1 MSPEPIRNV
10 IFDFGGVL
18 VRWQP
23 QEIIERFYPDAALR
37 ERLRQAVFQHPDWVE
52 MDRGTLD
59 EEAAIERFAARMQR
73 PAAEM
78 RALMQNVK
86 ESLTPLEG
94 TLAILE
100 SLARQGVPL
109 YGLSNMS
116 APTFAHLKARHGHWD
131 LFRGI
136 VISAEVRMVKPDPE
150 IFEYISR
157 RYDLTPTQTL
167 FIDDHLPNVESARRH
182 GFRTVHFADASSC
195 RAELDRHLGAAA

>member
-23 QEIIERFYPDAALR
+23 QAIIERFYPEGPLR
-37 ERLRQAVFQHPDWVE
+37 ERLSKAVFQHPDWIE
-52 MDRGTLD
+52 MDRGSLD
-59 EEAAIERFAARMQR
+59 EEAAIERFAARMER
-73 PAAEM
+73 PVAEM
-78 RALMQNVK
+78 RALMQYVR

-94 TLAILE
+94 TIAILE

-116 APTFAHLKARHGHWD
+116 APTFAHLKARYGHWH

-157 RYDLTPTQTL
+157 RYDLTPAHTL

-195 RAELDRHLGAAA
+195 RAELDRHLGRAA